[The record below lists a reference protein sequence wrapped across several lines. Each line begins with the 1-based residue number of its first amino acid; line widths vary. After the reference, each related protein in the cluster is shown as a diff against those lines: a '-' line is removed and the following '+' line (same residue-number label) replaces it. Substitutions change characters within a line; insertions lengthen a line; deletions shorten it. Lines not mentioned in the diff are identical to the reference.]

1 MDLASTT
8 AIAAQALAHPPID
21 VIILFALFLVM
32 LVDGMRSGVARP
44 ATFSVS
50 LPLTLLITTLLPH
63 TAIIGPML
71 EKVSTPYIDAALFG
85 GIFVALS
92 FLIYRIL
99 CSAGVLVASTL
110 TAVVASACVVVI
122 FVAVWLHVP
131 ALQHVWH
138 FSPLIETVFG
148 SPYTAWWLIL
158 GFLGM
163 GFVRS

>member
-1 MDLASTT
+1 MDLSSTT
-8 AIAAQALAHPPID
+8 AIAANTLAHLPID
-21 VIILFALFLVM
+21 VVVLFALFLVM

-50 LPLTLLITTLLPH
+50 LPLTLFITTLLPQ
-63 TAIIGPML
+63 TAVVGPML
-71 EKVSTPYIDAALFG
+71 EKVSSPYIDAGIFLALF
-85 GIFVALS
+85 ITLS

-110 TAVVASACVVVI
+110 TAIVASACVVII